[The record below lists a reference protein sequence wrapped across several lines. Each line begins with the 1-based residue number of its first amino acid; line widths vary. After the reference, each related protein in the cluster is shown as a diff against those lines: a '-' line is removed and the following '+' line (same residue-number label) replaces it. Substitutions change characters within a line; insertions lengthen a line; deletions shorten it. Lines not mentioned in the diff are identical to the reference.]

1 MSWLKFDTATP
12 EKPEVMAL
20 TVAMGWDDP
29 DLTVG
34 KLLKVWRWFDQHT
47 VEGNAAGVTAALLDR
62 LIGVTGFS
70 AQMAKVGWLVI
81 HEGGISLPNFDRHN
95 GKTAKDRA
103 LTAKRVSEHKANA
116 KANGQVTV
124 AALPTALP
132 REEKR
137 REEGNTSSSLRS
149 EEGER
154 KRTPSR
160 PESVSDQVWGDWLAL
175 RKAKKAPVTQ
185 TVIDQATKQAA
196 LAGIP
201 LEGFLTLWCARG
213 SQGLQ
218 ADWLKP
224 DEKAR
229 FSPPEPTKAEVDTN
243 AYLASQKA
251 LEAELATPEAREKA
265 KQAAAMLRTVIKRV
279 A

>member
-70 AQMAKVGWLVI
+70 VQMAKVGWLVI
-81 HEGGISLPNFDRHN
+81 HEDGISLPNFERHN

-124 AALPTALP
+124 SALPTALP

-137 REEGNTSSSLRS
+137 REEVIPPNPPAGGAFDRFWS
-149 EEGER
+149 EWPKHKR
-154 KRTPSR
+154 KVAEDQCRAKWKAKGC
-160 PESVSDQVWGDWLAL
+160 ESIADQVIDAVKAFKASDDWRKDGGEFIPAPLVWLNQGRWAAAPAL
-175 RKAKKAPVTQ
+175 KQEAAAVG
-185 TVIDQATKQAA
+185 VAQAESFLSQQRA
-196 LAGIP
+196 L
-201 LEGFLTLWCARG
+201 
-213 SQGLQ
+213 
-218 ADWLKP
+218 D
-224 DEKAR
+224 
-229 FSPPEPTKAEVDTN
+229 AEIN
-243 AYLASQKA
+243 
-251 LEAELATPEAREKA
+251 TPEARERA
-265 KQAAAMLRTVIKRV
+265 RQAAALLKNVVKRV